1 MPTKRKVFI
10 AVTFDPDKVKN
21 VNCIPYTNCCGDD
34 CITYCPK
41 CEVDKTTFVLVYAYT
56 LDEAF
61 SIIEDMEK
69 NRECVDEDTYKVEGT
84 RVSFKYKDEDGDE
97 QTFCFD
103 RKINCAYLDDE
114 NLEDYSRSF
123 YLNDI
128 DKFRE
133 EGERGYVDV
142 NVSLNDVEKSE
153 AEKIPEGSELEVATF
168 KLRKAN
174 SVLEEA
180 KAVLE
185 EAQKDAIE
193 AKAKFEEATK
203 KSEAKKEI
211 ERQIADFDAVQEL
224 KRKEFLASL
233 SSRLS

>member
-1 MPTKRKVFI
+1 MPKKLKVFI
-10 AVTFDPDKVKN
+10 AVTFKKEIENDN
-21 VNCIPYTNCCGDD
+21 SIPYTNCCGDE

-41 CEVDKTTFVLVYAYT
+41 CEADPKTTFVLVYAYT

-69 NRECVDEDTYKVEGT
+69 DRECVNKDTYKVEGT
-84 RVSFKYKDEDGDE
+84 RVSFKYIDEDGDE

-103 RKINCAYLDDE
+103 RKINCVYLDDE

-128 DKFRE
+128 DKFRQ
-133 EGERGYVDV
+133 EGERGYVDLF
-142 NVSLNDVEKSE
+142 NFSLYDVEKSE
-153 AEKIPEGSELEVATF
+153 LEKIPEGSELEIATA
-168 KLRKAN
+168 KLTKAN

-185 EAQKDAIE
+185 EAEKNAKE

-203 KSEAKKEI
+203 KSEAKKKI
-211 ERQIADFDAVQEL
+211 ERQIADYDAVQKLERE
-224 KRKEFLASL
+224 KFLASL
-233 SSRLS
+233 SSLS